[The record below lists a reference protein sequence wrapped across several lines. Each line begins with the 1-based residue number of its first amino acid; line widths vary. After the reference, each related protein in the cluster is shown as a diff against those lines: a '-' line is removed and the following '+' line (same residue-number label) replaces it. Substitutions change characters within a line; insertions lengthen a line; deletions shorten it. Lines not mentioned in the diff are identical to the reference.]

1 MISPLKYVINIV
13 FLGGV
18 VSAGEDQPAVER
30 RPQVTGAHRQEEIS
44 RLILDRGSMTVTELA
59 QTFSVSPMTIHRDLK
74 GLVDQGVIRRF
85 HGGASA
91 QPSGVFESSI
101 RYRMSTMK
109 NEKDAIAIEAAEMVE
124 AGMAVL
130 LDEGSTTLALAP
142 LLIEISPLTIIT
154 NYFEVMKVFSQVRG
168 VRLISLG
175 GEYMSNHDSFVGVRC
190 IENLRSLRADIAFL
204 STSAVSN
211 GAAYHQEQEIVLV
224 KRAMMQ
230 SASRRVLLVDHSKLG
245 RMALNRVADLKEF
258 DRLITDGGLD
268 SAQRQDLHNCEVS
281 FTTAEIKSVSRKVA
295 K

>member
-1 MISPLKYVINIV
+1 MNSVKDEQAI
-13 FLGGV
+13 
-18 VSAGEDQPAVER
+18 DR
-30 RPQVTGAHRQEEIS
+30 RPHVIGAHRQEEIS
-44 RLILDRGSMTVTELA
+44 RLILDKGSITVSELA
-59 QTFSVSPMTIHRDLK
+59 QTFSVSAMTIHRDLNE
-74 GLVDQGVIRRF
+74 LVDQGVIRRF

-109 NEKDAIAIEAAEMVE
+109 DEKLAIAVEAAAMVE

-154 NYFEVMKVFSQVRG
+154 NYLEVMKVFSQVRG

-175 GEYMSNHDSFVGVRC
+175 GQYMSNHDSFVGVQC

-245 RMALNRVADLKEF
+245 RMALNRVADLREF
-258 DRLITDGGLD
+258 DALITDSGSDGE
-268 SAQRQDLHNCEVS
+268 QRQDLLNYEVS
-281 FTTAEIKSVSRKVA
+281 FTTAQYRQPSQKAVK
-295 K
+295 